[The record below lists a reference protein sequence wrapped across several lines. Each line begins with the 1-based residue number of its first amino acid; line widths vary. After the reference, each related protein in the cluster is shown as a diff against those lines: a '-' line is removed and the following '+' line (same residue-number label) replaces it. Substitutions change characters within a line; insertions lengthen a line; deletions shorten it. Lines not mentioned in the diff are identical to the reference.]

1 MRVFDQKGEIRI
13 LEAFLAIAVM
23 FVAVLIPITWPSSP
37 DLTQSKDLA
46 NIGAQAFITLDVN
59 GTLGNLITQKNW
71 TAIKQSLDILLPMGV
86 SFNLTIYDENSQTV
100 NDQTIQNSNLLGSEV
115 ISVQYACVSQ
125 NLDVRF
131 FILRLQMT
139 EIG

>member
-1 MRVFDQKGEIRI
+1 MFDQKGEIRI
-13 LEAFLAIAVM
+13 IEAFLAIAVM

-46 NIGAQAFITLDVN
+46 YIGTQALITLDVN

-71 TAIKQSLDILLPMGV
+71 TSIKQSLDILLPMGV
-86 SFNLTIYDENSQTV
+86 SFNLTIYDENLRPI
-100 NDQTIQNSNLLGSEV
+100 NDQTIQNANLLGSEV
-115 ISVQYACVSQ
+115 VSVQYACASQ
-125 NLDVRF
+125 NLDVEF
-131 FILRLQMT
+131 YILRMQLA

>member
-1 MRVFDQKGEIRI
+1 MFDQKGEIRI
-13 LEAFLAIAVM
+13 IEAFLAVAVM

-37 DLTQSKDLA
+37 DLTRSKDLA
-46 NIGAQAFITLDVN
+46 DIGTQALITLDVN

-71 TAIKQSLDILLPMGV
+71 TSIKKSLDILLPIGV
-86 SFNLTIYDENSQTV
+86 SFNLTIYDENLQPL

-115 ISVQYACVSQ
+115 VSVQYACASQ
-125 NLDVRF
+125 NLDVKTY
-131 FILRLQMT
+131 ILRMQMA